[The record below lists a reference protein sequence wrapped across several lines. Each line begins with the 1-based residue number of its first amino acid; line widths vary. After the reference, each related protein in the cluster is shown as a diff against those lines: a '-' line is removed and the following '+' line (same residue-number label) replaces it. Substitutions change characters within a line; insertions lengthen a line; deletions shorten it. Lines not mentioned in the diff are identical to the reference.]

1 MTLLFVFA
9 VVIIIALV
17 GSLPVWPHSKN
28 WGYLPVA
35 VAVAIVILLALYFTG
50 HLHAPLLH

>member
-17 GSLPVWPHSKN
+17 GSLPIWPHSKS
-28 WGYLPVA
+28 WGYYPLAISV
-35 VAVAIVILLALYFTG
+35 VIVILLGLYFTG
-50 HLHAPLLH
+50 HLHLH